1 MSSAAPVSPRAY
13 DLSAAPGARV
23 TYWRWFAAW
32 QSNGVASTGDT
43 MEVQVSGNN
52 GATWVPM
59 ETVTTNAGDW
69 VERSFL
75 VSDFI
80 TPTSQVRFRFRASD
94 TGTDSTVEAGVDDFR
109 IDTYN
114 CNLNNP
120 ADLDSNGSVGGSDL
134 GLMLANWGGSGI
146 GDLNNDGIVGG
157 DDLGQL
163 LAAWSN

>member
-1 MSSAAPVSPRAY
+1 
-13 DLSAAPGARV
+13 
-23 TYWRWFAAW
+23 
-32 QSNGVASTGDT
+32 
-43 MEVQVSGNN
+43 ME
-52 GATWVPM
+52 
-59 ETVTTNAGDW
+59 
-69 VERSFL
+69 
-75 VSDFI
+75 
-80 TPTSQVRFRFRASD
+80 
-94 TGTDSTVEAGVDDFR
+94 DFR